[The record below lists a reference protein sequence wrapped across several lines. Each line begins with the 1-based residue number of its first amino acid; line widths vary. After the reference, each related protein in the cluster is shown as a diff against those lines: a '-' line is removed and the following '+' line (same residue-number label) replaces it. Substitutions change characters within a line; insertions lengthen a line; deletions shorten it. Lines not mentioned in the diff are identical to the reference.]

1 MENRVAEDIPF
12 VDVNP
17 LDEPVNEKRY
27 TQSNINTTGIDLN
40 VPIEEPSFTPPP
52 FRKPAAQSSSSGGS
66 FGGSKSSGPSGP
78 SGNDSGNNDTESLS
92 KKDQK
97 LGAEAAADMVIA
109 GYVWMHALGNK
120 WLQISPKKLARME
133 ENGEINLRAMIDYD
147 ANHRITAGEF
157 IEQYNQQV
165 SNVLVVSDEFKEE
178 VKPLLTE
185 LFIKKNVKI
194 SLETRIMIVFG
205 KDLAAKMF
213 MIAQQK
219 QQSKMILAAV
229 KEATANQ
236 MPAFTPPPPPPPP
249 APEPQPEQEQAPA
262 PKKDEV
268 IIVEPE
274 EYEIDKKSAVAL
286 SEKKRKPRKYE
297 I

>member
-1 MENRVAEDIPF
+1 MENRVAEDIAF

-17 LDEPVNEKRY
+17 LDEAVNEKRY
-27 TQSNINTTGIDLN
+27 TQSNVNTTGIDLN

-52 FRKPAAQSSSSGGS
+52 FKKTPPQSSGGS
-66 FGGSKSSGPSGP
+66 VFGGSNKSSSGPA
-78 SGNDSGNNDTESLS
+78 GNNANNNDTELS
-92 KKDQK
+92 KKDLK

-120 WLQISPKKLARME
+120 WLQISPKQLARME
-133 ENGEINLRAMIDYD
+133 ENGEINLQAMIDYD

-165 SNVLVVSDEFKEE
+165 SNVLQVSDEFKDE

-194 SLETRIMIVFG
+194 SLETRILIVFG

-213 MIAQQK
+213 IIAQQK
-219 QQSKMILAAV
+219 QQVKLILNSV

-236 MPAFTPPPPPPPP
+236 IPKAPAPPPPPPRPEP
-249 APEPQPEQEQAPA
+249 APEPA
-262 PKKDEV
+262 PKRDRVEV
-268 IIVEPE
+268 VEVEPE
-274 EYEIDKKSAVAL
+274 EYAVDSKSVVL
-286 SEKKRKPRKYE
+286 SEKPRKPRKYE